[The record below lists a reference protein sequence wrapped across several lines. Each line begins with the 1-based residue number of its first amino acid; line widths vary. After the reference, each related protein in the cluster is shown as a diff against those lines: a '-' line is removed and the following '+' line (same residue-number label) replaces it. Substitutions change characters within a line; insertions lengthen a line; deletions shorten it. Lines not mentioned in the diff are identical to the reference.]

1 VTTGPGLE
9 VVDLHAFYGAS
20 HVLQGVSLGVA
31 PGSVVCLLGRNG
43 AGKSTTL
50 KAVMGLVRAR
60 AARLAFEGTPLEGL
74 PPHGVARLGI
84 GYVPEERRI
93 FPTLTVREH
102 LDIAARPPRRGA
114 GGQAARQAR
123 VLPVWDTAAV
133 FRLFPRLEERV
144 THLGRQLSGGEQQML
159 AIARALVANPS
170 LLLLDEPSEGLAPAL
185 ITEILRVIREVARAG
200 LAVLLVEQDLGIA
213 LDLGDRHVVLNK
225 GRVVFEGSGTSLRD
239 APDVR
244 QRYLGV

>member
-1 VTTGPGLE
+1 MTRPGLE
-9 VVDLHAFYGAS
+9 IVDLHAFHGES

-60 AARLAFEGTPLEGL
+60 AAHLAFEGTPLDGL

-114 GGQAARQAR
+114 GGRAARHAR
-123 VLPVWDTAAV
+123 ALPAWDTAAV

-144 THLGRQLSGGEQQML
+144 AHLGRQLSGGEQQML

-170 LLLLDEPSEGLAPAL
+170 LLLLDEPSEGLAPAV
-185 ITEILRVIREVARAG
+185 IAEILRVIREVARSG
-200 LAVLLVEQDLGIA
+200 LAILLVEQDLGIA